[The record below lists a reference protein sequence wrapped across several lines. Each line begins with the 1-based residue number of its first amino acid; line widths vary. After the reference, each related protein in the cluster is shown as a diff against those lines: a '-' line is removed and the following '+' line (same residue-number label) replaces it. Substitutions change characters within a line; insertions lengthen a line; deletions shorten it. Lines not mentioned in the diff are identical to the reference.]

1 MFIKQIILTVL
12 IGCSLIN
19 VKAYGA
25 DQTDKTVAQAIFAG
39 GCFWCMAPP
48 FNELPGVIKT
58 IAGYTGGNVKN
69 PSYQQVSSGGTGH
82 FEAIQVV
89 YNPARMSYE
98 KLLDVFWH
106 NIDPTNE
113 KGQFCDQGKQYR
125 SAVFYRDAEQ
135 QRLAEQSKTAL
146 EKAKPFPEPI
156 VTLILPATEFFP
168 AEDYHQDYYRKNP
181 IRYKFFR
188 YLCGRD
194 QRLKAVWKKND

>member
-1 MFIKQIILTVL
+1 
-12 IGCSLIN
+12 
-19 VKAYGA
+19 
-25 DQTDKTVAQAIFAG
+25 
-39 GCFWCMAPP
+39 
-48 FNELPGVIKT
+48 
-58 IAGYTGGNVKN
+58 
-69 PSYQQVSSGGTGH
+69 
-82 FEAIQVV
+82 
-89 YNPARMSYE
+89 
-98 KLLDVFWH
+98 
-106 NIDPTNE
+106 
-113 KGQFCDQGKQYR
+113 R

-146 EKAKPFPEPI
+146 EKTKPFPEPI